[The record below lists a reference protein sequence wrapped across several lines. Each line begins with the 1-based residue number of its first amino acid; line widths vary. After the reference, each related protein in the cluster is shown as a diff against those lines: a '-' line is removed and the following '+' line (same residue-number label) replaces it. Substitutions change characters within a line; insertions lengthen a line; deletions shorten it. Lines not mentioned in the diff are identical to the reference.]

1 VARSIQQASLPQE
14 VPTLED
20 WQIAPYYRT
29 AREVGGDFYDF
40 FELEDGRVG
49 LVVGDATGKGVPA
62 ALVVAATCSMLRA
75 VALAL
80 NSYSPGEVLSRVN
93 EVLLARIPPNMFVT
107 PNWAIRGMSSALPLR
122 YTAAMPADGS
132 NTCARKS

>member
-1 VARSIQQASLPQE
+1 M
-14 VPTLED
+14 PTLED

-40 FELEDGRVG
+40 FELEDGRV
-49 LVVGDATGKGVPA
+49 

-122 YTAAMPADGS
+122 YTAAMTADGS
-132 NTCARKS
+132 NTCAQKS